1 PNIALF
7 DELQSHGLVDVT
19 PEGKAVWSATVSE
32 DDWQHRFTFLRLQPS
47 LIWANEPRPDY
58 FSGTVEPMMDG
69 PLPTSETNE
78 SAPDQ
83 PPATPEAKQAGAVLQ
98 NQEFDYLDDLM
109 DMLQVQGERES
120 GSAVEMAQS
129 ATPPPQYSVGQAFIE
144 WLREGVNSHRLVI
157 NDSKAKVHTVDGTFF
172 LVTPGIFQRYAAEQP
187 EQSDG
192 SNQIEHW
199 RRVQRQF
206 EKLGIHRKRSN
217 GQNIWACTV
226 RGPRKTNILNGYLLN
241 SSTDIFA
248 ALPADNSHLVL
259 VK

>member
-1 PNIALF
+1 
-7 DELQSHGLVDVT
+7 
-19 PEGKAVWSATVSE
+19 
-32 DDWQHRFTFLRLQPS
+32 
-47 LIWANEPRPDY
+47 
-58 FSGTVEPMMDG
+58 MDG

-157 NDSKAKVHTVDGTFF
+157 NDSKAKSIRWTVLSSWSHRAFSSAMLPSNRSSLMEATRSSIGGAFSVNLRNWAFIGKGLMGKTFG
-172 LVTPGIFQRYAAEQP
+172 L
-187 EQSDG
+187 
-192 SNQIEHW
+192 
-199 RRVQRQF
+199 
-206 EKLGIHRKRSN
+206 
-217 GQNIWACTV
+217 
-226 RGPRKTNILNGYLLN
+226 
-241 SSTDIFA
+241 
-248 ALPADNSHLVL
+248 AL
-259 VK
+259 